1 MELDLSI
8 LNQKGSPAI
17 YQDLFALRPTAGFT
31 GRLFVSTDT
40 DELYRDNGT
49 TWDLIGGGG
58 GGGAVGD
65 GISILGAGTVGS
77 PFNTGLD
84 AVLAIAQSL
93 TANRSFKFNGFNV
106 DFTDCD
112 LVRFQLDSTGST
124 VFEIN
129 DTSNKVEIGYSQFKG
144 TFSNTQFNV
153 ANGLK
158 IFQYDSTYFQLYDF
172 NISSFIGFQID
183 YNSGSANYGFN
194 ANVYLNCGAG
204 IVQTYFDTTN
214 IQKGIKLDS
223 TTNIFQ
229 FGDWDSGGTGGNRSD
244 IELDPNDPSFEVY
257 TYNSVSGENLYWRQ
271 LQNIIELQYN
281 GASNGLLIDFQNQ
294 NWRLGDY
301 TGDAYF
307 KAETAGN
314 AVTIAGDLINLVGTV
329 ITPTASGSSGD
340 HLQVTINGTPY
351 VIALLNP

>member
-58 GGGAVGD
+58 GGAVGD

-84 AVLAIAQSL
+84 AVLAIGQAL
-93 TANRSFKFNGFNV
+93 TTDRSFKFNGFNV

-112 LVRFQLDSTGST
+112 RVRYQLDSSGLT

-129 DTSNKVEIGYSQFKG
+129 DTLNKVEIGYSQFKG
-144 TFSNTQFNV
+144 TFTTSNFTIFNSLK
-153 ANGLK
+153 GL
-158 IFQYDSTYFQLYDF
+158 IFDSNYFQLFDLNVSNWF
-172 NISSFIGFQID
+172 GFQID
-183 YNSGSANYGFN
+183 PLGTTKLGFDFN
-194 ANVYLNCGAG
+194 AHIGTG
-204 IVQTYFDTTN
+204 TKIIQTFFDTTN
-214 IQKGIKLDS
+214 IEKGIKLDA
-223 TTNIFQ
+223 NFDIYQ
-229 FGDWDSGGTGGNRSD
+229 FGDWDSAATGGNQSN
-244 IELDPNDPSFEVY
+244 IELDSGGASCEVY

-281 GASNGLLIDFQNQ
+281 GASNGLLLDFSNQ
-294 NWRLGDY
+294 IWRLGDY

-307 KAETAGN
+307 MAELAGN
-314 AVTIAGDLINLVGTV
+314 AVTIAGDLINVVGTV
-329 ITPTASGSSGD
+329 LTGSASGNSGQ

-351 VIALLNP
+351 VIKLENP